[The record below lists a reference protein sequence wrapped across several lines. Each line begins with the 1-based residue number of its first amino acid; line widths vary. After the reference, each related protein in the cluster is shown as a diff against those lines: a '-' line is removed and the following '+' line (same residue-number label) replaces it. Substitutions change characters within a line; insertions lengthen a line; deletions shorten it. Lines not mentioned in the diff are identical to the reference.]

1 MFTQSKLH
9 SALAMY
15 KANFTPEWWKEEKY
29 KWIAIQNFQDN
40 WKPESANFAAMLDK
54 SLDKTDNLLRS
65 RGTYPRD
72 TIVELAE
79 YAPEQVHAMFDA
91 LFDESSDVVNRI
103 ADFKRRADVL
113 WNEYRKDG
121 TQHYQSENAIS
132 VYLWLK
138 FPKKYYIYKYNE
150 VKEVAEAV
158 GASYSFRKGSYSDNM
173 RSFYKFYDEICAE
186 LKADRE
192 LVAILR
198 AYLTDDCY
206 PDPEF
211 RTLTVDFGFY
221 ISREY
226 AKASPENSGDG
237 VEWFGLDYDP
247 GLTVDDWSR
256 LLRDTSVFFPA
267 SLEIMARMK
276 DYGGMAT
283 CTQLAKKYGENKNFY
298 NSGSVALARRVC
310 DSAGIEPN
318 TREDGSAQW
327 WTVLYIGR
335 YADADEEGSFVWK
348 LRDELSKALDGF
360 DLSGVR
366 LYTTKKDKT
375 RYWLCAPGDG
385 ACIWDECVRDGI
397 IAIGWDEIG
406 DFRQYRSK
414 TEIAEKLN
422 DVLLPDKNYSTTARA
437 IIEFLSVMKLGDVI
451 FAKKGTSSVIGRGV
465 VESDYE
471 FDDSR
476 SDYKNIRR
484 VRWTDIAE
492 YPYPETAPQKTLT
505 DITDREDIVTKL
517 NEMYDAETSS
527 TTSEAFESYTKSDFL
542 SDVYMSEESYDSLVR
557 VLTRKKNI
565 ILQGAPGVGKTFA
578 ARRLAW
584 SMMGEKDN
592 SRIEQVQFHQ
602 NYSYEDFVMG
612 YKPNESGF
620 RLTSGVFFRFCQKA
634 SNQSKKDFF
643 FIIDEINRGNMSKIF
658 GELLMLI
665 ENDYR
670 GKTLTLV
677 YDGRPF
683 SVPKNLYIIGMMN
696 TADRSLAMI
705 DYALRRRFSFFE
717 MKPAFDSES
726 FKKHQAAQNSEKLD
740 KLIEVIKKLNDAV
753 AKDRSLGEGFR
764 IGHSYFC
771 FDGENVCTDENLRA
785 IVDYDIIPTL
795 KEYWF
800 DDPSKVK
807 EWKDELNGALR

>member
-1 MFTQSKLH
+1 MFNESEFQSMI
-9 SALAMY
+9 AAY
-15 KANFTPEWWKEEKY
+15 KNNLPDWWRDEQF
-29 KWIAIQNFQDN
+29 KWQAIKCFQDN
-40 WKPESANFAAMLDK
+40 WNINATNFAEMLDR
-54 SLDKTDNLLRS
+54 SLAKTSNLLTS
-65 RGTYPRD
+65 YNHFPKAMITEFA
-72 TIVELAE
+72 TA
-79 YAPEQVHAMFDA
+79 APEEVRAMFVD
-91 LFDESSDVVNRI
+91 LFDESRDVVERI
-103 ADFKRRADVL
+103 DRFKAQSAVL
-113 WNEYRKDG
+113 LKKYKDG
-121 TQHYQSENAIS
+121 AANHYQDENAIS
-132 VYLWLK
+132 TYLWLRY
-138 FPKKYYIYKYNE
+138 PDKYYIYKFSE
-150 VKEVAEAV
+150 VKAVASELGFDYTFKK
-158 GASYSFRKGSYSDNM
+158 GAYADNM
-173 RSFYKFYDEICAE
+173 RNFLKLYDEINTAVKKDNE
-186 LKADRE
+186 LADLLKAH
-192 LVAILR
+192 
-198 AYLTDDCY
+198 LTDDCY
-206 PDPEF
+206 PDPELK
-211 RTLTVDFGFY
+211 TLTIDIGFY
-221 ISREY
+221 ISRSHP
-226 AKASPENSGDG
+226 AQDTDS
-237 VEWFGLDYDP
+237 EWIGLDYDP
-247 GLTVDDWSR
+247 DLSVENWAE
-256 LLRDTSVFFPA
+256 LLRNPEVFTPK
-267 SLEIMARMK
+267 SLEIVRRMK
-276 DYGGMAT
+276 DYGGEAT
-283 CTQLAKKYGENKNFY
+283 CTQLAQKYGENKNFY
-298 NSGSVALARRVC
+298 NSGSVGLARRVC
-310 DSAGIEPN
+310 DAAGIEPN

-385 ACIWDECVRDGI
+385 ACIWDECVRKGI

-406 DFRQYRSK
+406 DYRQYHSK
-414 TEIAEKLN
+414 AEIAEKLN
-422 DVLLPDKNYSTTARA
+422 DVLLSDKNYSTTARA

-465 VESDYE
+465 VEGDYE

-527 TTSEAFESYTKSDFL
+527 TTPEAFEPYTKSDFL

-584 SMMGEKDN
+584 SIMGEKDN

-634 SNQSKKDFF
+634 SNRPYDKFF

-717 MKPAFDSES
+717 MEPAFDSES

-753 AKDRSLGEGFR
+753 TKDRSLGEGFR

-771 FDGENVCTDENLRA
+771 FDDENVCTDENLRA